1 MPGEAIGLESNLG
14 WHTLRHGYKVL
25 LEMADIDVS
34 TQRDLMR
41 HSDVHTTLQV
51 YGVVALD
58 RMRLAKERALAL
70 VFGEA
75 PGDV

>member
-1 MPGEAIGLESNLG
+1 VDLE
-14 WHTLRHGYKVL
+14 VAA
-25 LEMADIDVS
+25 ADIS
-34 TQRDLMR
+34 TQRDLML

-51 YGVVALD
+51 YGAVALD
-58 RMRLAKERALAL
+58 RMRLANERALAL

>member
-14 WHTLRHGYKVL
+14 WHTPRHGYKVL

-51 YGVVALD
+51 YGTVVLD
-58 RMRLAKERALAL
+58 RMRLANERALAL